1 VTQEKELEM
10 IDLYFWTTPNGYK
23 PLIMLE
29 ETGLEHRILPVNIAL
44 GEQFDPDFLEVS
56 PNNRIPA
63 IVDHDAQGHDGPL
76 SIFES
81 GAILQYLAEK
91 TGRYL
96 PTETGPRADVMQ
108 WLFWQMGGVGPM
120 FGQFMHF
127 AVFAPE
133 HIAYGVER
141 YRAEAERLLGV
152 LDRRLAGRD
161 HVAGAYS
168 IADMAIY
175 PWVRSVRERLAPFA
189 NVDRWVEAISA
200 RDAVARAYA
209 AGAALNSAPGVTEEP
224 KAQFAGIPETPAA

>member
-1 VTQEKELEM
+1 MRKHDHAV
-10 IDLYFWTTPNGYK
+10 IDLYFAPTPNGWK
-23 PLIMLE
+23 ITIMLE
-29 ETGLEHRILPVNIAL
+29 ECGLPYHVIPLNL
-44 GEQFDPDFLEVS
+44 GKGDQFDPEFLKIS
-56 PNNRIPA
+56 PNNRMPA
-63 IVDHDAQGHDGPL
+63 IVDHETGLH
-76 SIFES
+76 IFES